1 MKTDSERQ
9 VEYQQ
14 RRRQV
19 DERIT
24 IWVSKEVEHAI
35 DVLRGNETRTMWI
48 SRAITLEMI
57 RKLLDKPFPH
67 TDQEHAEAVHRAGAR
82 GIDLP

>member
-9 VEYQQ
+9 AEYQQ
-14 RRRQV
+14 RRREAE
-19 DERIT
+19 ERIT
-24 IWVSKEVEHAI
+24 IWVSKEVEHGI

-48 SRAITLEMI
+48 NRAITLETI
-57 RKLLDKPFPH
+57 RKLLDKPFPF
-67 TDQEHAEAVHRAGAR
+67 TDEEHAEAVRCGRER